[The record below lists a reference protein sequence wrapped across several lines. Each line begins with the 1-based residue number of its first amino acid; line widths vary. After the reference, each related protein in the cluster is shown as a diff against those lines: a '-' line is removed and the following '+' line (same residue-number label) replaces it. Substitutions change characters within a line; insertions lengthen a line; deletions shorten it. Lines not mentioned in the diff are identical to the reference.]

1 MSKASKHFNRRAW
14 MALLVLPLALGG
26 FWVSAAEGRAPFALV
41 STDLPGTYSGWMT
54 VDGNDLQ
61 ASVSL
66 TVEGDSVTVR
76 LSVPDLGSVTQGQG
90 RIEAEG
96 FSFQVPYDL
105 GCPGQATFRGQQ
117 NAETRVL
124 SGSIQASDCNGTM
137 AGSFRFS
144 PSGDDS

>member
-1 MSKASKHFNRRAW
+1 
-14 MALLVLPLALGG
+14 MALFSLPIVLGG
-26 FWVSAAEGRAPFALV
+26 FWVGSAEARALFSPPSAA
-41 STDLPGTYSGWMT
+41 DLPGSYSGWMT

-61 ASVSL
+61 ASVSV
-66 TVEGDSVTVR
+66 TVEGDSLTVR

-124 SGSIQASDCNGTM
+124 SGSLQAADCNGTM

-144 PSGDDS
+144 PTGDEN